1 MQILRS
7 FNSTIETQI
16 AGSKITERMVAKQ
29 NASVDDQHNSDS
41 NPTISDVV
49 ESNSNL
55 EIQS

>member
-1 MQILRS
+1 MLRS

-29 NASVDDQHNSDS
+29 NASVDDHSDS
-41 NPTISDVV
+41 NPTISDAV

-55 EIQS
+55 DL